1 MIKMEQRKIDRINE
15 LAKKKKEQ
23 GLTDEELA
31 EQAELRQEYLKSIRE
46 NFRKTLEG
54 IEFKD

>member
-1 MIKMEQRKIDRINE
+1 MEQEKIERINF
-15 LAKKKKEQ
+15 LAKKKKEE
-23 GLTDEELA
+23 GLTSEETK
-31 EQAELRQEYLKSIRE
+31 EQALLREEYLKTIRE